1 MLTQFMTITK
11 YLSKNCFLIFLVTQL
26 YNECDNFGTDVVRT
40 TTLIERLSLMV
51 GSNPH
56 VDKTLLKYLS
66 ILLDPRGDD
75 GYLKKEEFVE
85 IGLKVI
91 L

>member
-1 MLTQFMTITK
+1 
-11 YLSKNCFLIFLVTQL
+11 
-26 YNECDNFGTDVVRT
+26 
-40 TTLIERLSLMV
+40 MV

-56 VDKTLLKYLS
+56 VDKTLLKDLS

-85 IGLKVI
+85 IGLKVYSKI
-91 L
+91 LIVYFVEYLDKIKTI

>member
-1 MLTQFMTITK
+1 
-11 YLSKNCFLIFLVTQL
+11 
-26 YNECDNFGTDVVRT
+26 
-40 TTLIERLSLMV
+40 MV

-56 VDKTLLKYLS
+56 VDKTLLKDLS

-85 IGLKVI
+85 IGLKVYSWI
-91 L
+91 LHRLFSWILID

>member
-1 MLTQFMTITK
+1 M
-11 YLSKNCFLIFLVTQL
+11 
-26 YNECDNFGTDVVRT
+26 VRA
-40 TTLIERLSLMV
+40 TTLVERLSLMV

-56 VDKTLLKYLS
+56 VDKTLLKDLS

-85 IGLKVI
+85 IGLKVWNI
-91 L
+91 

>member
-1 MLTQFMTITK
+1 
-11 YLSKNCFLIFLVTQL
+11 
-26 YNECDNFGTDVVRT
+26 
-40 TTLIERLSLMV
+40 MV

-56 VDKTLLKYLS
+56 VDKTLLKDLS

-75 GYLKKEEFVE
+75 GYLKKEEFVD

-91 L
+91 LWKQLDQNVELKSKRFLIKC

>member
-1 MLTQFMTITK
+1 
-11 YLSKNCFLIFLVTQL
+11 
-26 YNECDNFGTDVVRT
+26 
-40 TTLIERLSLMV
+40 MV

-56 VDKTLLKYLS
+56 VDKTLLKDLS

-75 GYLKKEEFVE
+75 GYLKKDEFVE

-91 L
+91 CDINKIKM